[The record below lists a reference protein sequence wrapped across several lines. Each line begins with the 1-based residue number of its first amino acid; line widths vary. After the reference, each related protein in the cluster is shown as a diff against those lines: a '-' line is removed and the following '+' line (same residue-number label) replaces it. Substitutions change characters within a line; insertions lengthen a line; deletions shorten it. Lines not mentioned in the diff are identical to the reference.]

1 MARLSKNGLISGG
14 ISNLVFVNQ
23 GDRNV
28 VRSKPDQV
36 RQSANTKK
44 AAGIFGYI
52 SKRDAQYRRKLMQLC
67 KLVTDD
73 RYAYRHRSQFYKMA
87 TSHRHT
93 LEGDVSIVEGN
104 PKLMEGFGFNRHL
117 EWQNTC
123 RFFPQIQLDTEMRSM
138 TITIPKLVWNQE
150 LKAPPKTHTAKLRII
165 CIAALPDLENYQ
177 NIELLKEV
185 TLEVYPGKQ
194 IEETR
199 FTLTE
204 LPEGQLLFVIG
215 EIRFQQSRV
224 QQNGELLT
232 TANSYLWGG
241 RIEKTTTL

>member
-1 MARLSKNGLISGG
+1 
-14 ISNLVFVNQ
+14 
-23 GDRNV
+23 
-28 VRSKPDQV
+28 
-36 RQSANTKK
+36 
-44 AAGIFGYI
+44 
-52 SKRDAQYRRKLMQLC
+52 
-67 KLVTDD
+67 
-73 RYAYRHRSQFYKMA
+73 MA

-123 RFFPQIQLDTEMRSM
+123 RFFPEIQLDTEMRSM
-138 TITIPKLVWNQE
+138 TITIPKLMWNRE

-185 TLEVYPGKQ
+185 TLEVY
-194 IEETR
+194 
-199 FTLTE
+199 
-204 LPEGQLLFVIG
+204 LLFVIG